1 MFNNNLKTVLI
12 TGASGGIGRELSIFF
27 AKNNWNVLCH
37 YNLSKKNIKE
47 LEKYFVRNNI
57 NYHFIQSDFSKKDN
71 IDKFIEKINKFKID
85 SIINNAG
92 ISIKEKQ
99 QLKINLSKTMELFM
113 INVFAAMS
121 ITKKVFGKMKNN
133 NFGRIVNISSIG
145 AKYGSSI
152 SSLQYG
158 CSKLA
163 LEGITKTFAREGSE
177 YNVLV
182 NTVRPGVV
190 NTEFHRKICKNLK
203 KRVALIP
210 LKKMIDVKG
219 VVEMIY
225 YLGSEKN
232 NFITNEIITI
242 AGGE

>member
-12 TGASGGIGRELSIFF
+12 TGASGGIGRKLSILF

-37 YNLSKKNIKE
+37 YNLSKKNVKK

-57 NYHFIQSDFSKKDN
+57 NYYFIQSDFSKKDN
-71 IDKFIEKINKFKID
+71 INKFIEKINKFKID
-85 SIINNAG
+85 SIINNSG

-99 QLKINLSKTMELFM
+99 QFKINLSKTIELFM

-121 ITKKVFGKMKNN
+121 ITKNIFGKMKNN
-133 NFGRIVNISSIG
+133 KFGRIVNISSIG

-152 SSLQYG
+152 SSLPYG

-163 LEGITKTFAREGSE
+163 LEGITKTFAREGSG
-177 YNVLV
+177 YNILV

-190 NTEFHRKICKNLK
+190 GTEFHKKVYKNLR
-203 KRVALIP
+203 KRVNLIP
-210 LKKMIDVKG
+210 LKKMIDIDEVAY
-219 VVEMIY
+219 MIY
-225 YLGSEKN
+225 YLGSENN
-232 NFITNEIITI
+232 NFITNEIITV

>member
-12 TGASGGIGRELSIFF
+12 TGASGGIGREISILF
-27 AKNNWNVLCH
+27 AKKKWNVLCH
-37 YNLSKKNIKE
+37 YNSSKNNIE
-47 LEKYFVRNNI
+47 DLEKCFKDNNSNYYFI
-57 NYHFIQSDFSKKDN
+57 KSDFSKKEDVDIFIDRLNEFN
-71 IDKFIEKINKFKID
+71 IN

-92 ISIKEKQ
+92 ISIKDNRQHEVD
-99 QLKINLSKTMELFM
+99 LSKIIELFM
-113 INVFAAMS
+113 INVFAAMAISKS
-121 ITKKVFGKMKNN
+121 IFDKMKNN

-152 SSLQYG
+152 SSLPYA

-163 LEGITKTFAREGSE
+163 LEGITKTFAREGAK

-182 NTVRPGVV
+182 NTVRPGVMD
-190 NTEFHRKICKNLK
+190 TEFHKKVSKNLK
-203 KRVALIP
+203 KRISLIP
-210 LKKMIDVKG
+210 LKKMIGVKE
-219 VVEMIY
+219 VAEMIY

-232 NFITNEIITI
+232 NFITNEIITV

>member
-12 TGASGGIGRELSIFF
+12 TGASGGIGRKLSVAF

-37 YNLSKKNIKE
+37 YNSSKKNIE
-47 LEKYFVRNNI
+47 DLERYFKDNNF
-57 NYHFIQSDFSKKDN
+57 NYYFIKSDFSKKEDVDIFIDRLNEFN
-71 IDKFIEKINKFKID
+71 IN

-92 ISIKEKQ
+92 ISIKDNRQHEVD
-99 QLKINLSKTMELFM
+99 LSKIIELFM
-113 INVFAAMS
+113 INVFAAMAISKS
-121 ITKKVFGKMKNN
+121 IFDKMKNN

-152 SSLQYG
+152 SSLPYA

-163 LEGITKTFAREGSE
+163 LEGITKTFAREGAK

-182 NTVRPGVV
+182 NTVRPGVMD
-190 NTEFHRKICKNLK
+190 TEFHEKVFKNLK
-203 KRVALIP
+203 KRISLIP
-210 LKKMIDVKG
+210 LKKMIDVKE
-219 VVEMIY
+219 VAEIIY

-232 NFITNEIITI
+232 NFITNEIITV